1 MDGHKTIVTALGSAA
16 DGVAVSGTGIVTG
29 DRWSSAVSA
38 FDWQDGDV
46 LVVGSSESAMHGV
59 FLGSTAT
66 HIMRH
71 SPVPMIMLPQPRR

>member
-1 MDGHKTIVTALGSAA
+1 
-16 DGVAVSGTGIVTG
+16 
-29 DRWSSAVSA
+29 
-38 FDWQDGDV
+38 
-46 LVVGSSESAMHGV
+46 VVGSSESALHGV